1 MEEEEL
7 KVAELE
13 MVGEPEGVAVTE
25 RLDVSETEGELEYVV
40 VAERDGDRVSV

>member
-1 MEEEEL
+1 MDEEGL

-25 RLDVSETEGELEYVV
+25 KSGVT
-40 VAERDGDRVSV
+40 DRVSERDVVVE